1 MKLYEIPIQY
11 RQILES
17 TVDEETGEILDLPA
31 LESFREDAEAKIEAT
46 ACYMKELKAD
56 IKALSDQ
63 IDHLKKRKES
73 LEKHHERLA
82 ILLGQVML
90 TSGITKVKT
99 PQISVSARK
108 TDKVFY
114 TVENPEMKI
123 RWQQLLESNPE
134 LFTVSYRLSRTAFK
148 DAALSSGEIPEEWKD
163 LIAVSPSSSVT
174 IR

>member
-1 MKLYEIPIQY
+1 MKLYEIPTQY
-11 RQILES
+11 RQILEA

-46 ACYMKELKAD
+46 ACFMKELKAD
-56 IKALSDQ
+56 VKALADQ
-63 IDHLKKRKES
+63 IEHLKKRKEGI
-73 LEKHHERLA
+73 EKHHERLA

-90 TSGITKVKT
+90 NSGITSVKT

-114 TVENPEMKI
+114 AVENPDMKF
-123 RWQQLLESNPE
+123 RWQQLLEDHPE
-134 LFTVSYRLSRTAFK
+134 LFTASYRLSRTAFK
-148 DAALSSGEIPEEWKD
+148 DAALSTGEIPEEWQD
-163 LIAVSPSSSVT
+163 LISVHPSSSVT